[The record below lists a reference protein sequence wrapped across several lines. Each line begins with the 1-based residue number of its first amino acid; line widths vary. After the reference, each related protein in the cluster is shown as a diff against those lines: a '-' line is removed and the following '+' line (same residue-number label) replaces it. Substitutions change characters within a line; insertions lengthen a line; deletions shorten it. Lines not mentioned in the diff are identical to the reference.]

1 MREID
6 RRTQFS
12 RRALLRT
19 GAAAVPAAIVG
30 GVSISADAAW
40 AQDAKG
46 TAPHAM
52 ATLVKVARDI
62 YPHDHISDMFYVKAV
77 TPWDAKASKDD
88 AVKTMIAEGVARL
101 DQDAHDGF
109 GSNYLNVAW
118 EADRVTLLRGI
129 EHTAFFKT
137 LRSDLVV
144 SLYNQPDIWPKFGY
158 EGSSAEHGGY
168 LARGFDDINWLPT
181 A

>member
-62 YPHDHISDMFYVKAV
+62 YPHDRVADSYYITAV
-77 TPWDAKASKDD
+77 SGYDSGKPEVRDLMTKGCAILDADAKK
-88 AVKTMIAEGVARL
+88 
-101 DQDAHDGF
+101 
-109 GSNYLNVAW
+109 
-118 EADRVTLLRGI
+118 
-129 EHTAFFKT
+129 
-137 LRSDLVV
+137 
-144 SLYNQPDIWPKFGY
+144 KFGTAY
-158 EGSSAEHGGY
+158 LLVAE
-168 LARGFDDINWLPT
+168 
-181 A
+181 